1 MSNQDSGNP
10 AAKPPK
16 GKTAARRKARSLAVQ
31 ALYSWQI
38 AGQPLHEIEAQ
49 FRTDNDFSEVDG
61 AYFHEILHGVPRQK
75 SELDSTFEPCLDRPL
90 AEIDPVELAILRL
103 STYELRNRID
113 VPYKVVTGKVGIRN
127 VDVGNL
133 VRVGDS
139 LGLFSVTQIA
149 PISVVFSLQQEQL
162 PQLQA
167 LLGGEAAVRAYSRD
181 GGSALGEGRLLTI
194 DNQID
199 SSTGTIRVRA
209 SFDNRQAR
217 LWPGQFVAVSLHTGV
232 RRDQLVLSSKA
243 VRRGLEG
250 NFVYRVAADRV
261 EAVPVRVLQ
270 DIDGL
275 SVVEGLASGDQV
287 VVDGHSRLMPGA
299 LVDIQE
305 PRPSLAQVTE
315 RRP

>member
-113 VPYKVVTGKVGIRN
+113 VPYKVVINEGIELAKTFGATAGHKFVIGVLDKLAPRLRAAELRGGKR
-127 VDVGNL
+127 
-133 VRVGDS
+133 
-139 LGLFSVTQIA
+139 
-149 PISVVFSLQQEQL
+149 
-162 PQLQA
+162 
-167 LLGGEAAVRAYSRD
+167 
-181 GGSALGEGRLLTI
+181 
-194 DNQID
+194 
-199 SSTGTIRVRA
+199 
-209 SFDNRQAR
+209 
-217 LWPGQFVAVSLHTGV
+217 
-232 RRDQLVLSSKA
+232 
-243 VRRGLEG
+243 
-250 NFVYRVAADRV
+250 
-261 EAVPVRVLQ
+261 
-270 DIDGL
+270 
-275 SVVEGLASGDQV
+275 
-287 VVDGHSRLMPGA
+287 
-299 LVDIQE
+299 
-305 PRPSLAQVTE
+305 
-315 RRP
+315 